1 MRSGGTPVI
10 SLRTLANLGALVAA
24 LCVAPA
30 AAEPSAPEPSEPSA
44 DQDEHAQPPTP
55 VASPEPAPLELDLG
69 HLALRGD
76 SIVAPAG
83 PNEAVLTLDPDLQRS
98 SLEQLRAAHPVQGAA
113 VMLDVRTGRV
123 LVWAELKPP
132 QRKSLFYEAQAP
144 AASVFKLV
152 TTVALFERGHVDP
165 KRRVCI
171 NGGEHGI
178 YRRHLE
184 PATGTDAMC
193 TSFSLALGH
202 SKNAV
207 YAQLVNEHLMRADL
221 IEVAERIGF
230 NGKVPFDVPVELG
243 GLSVPYND
251 LAFARTAAGFEDTR
265 LTPLGAAYLSFLVA
279 NGGRGAKLS
288 IVDHA
293 GDYHAPANRQ
303 DLEQVFSATSAWRL
317 VRMMEVTVHSGTSL
331 GAFSD
336 EHGQSYLRSIRVAGK
351 TGTLQP
357 APDAPTTS
365 WFTGFAPS
373 RRPEVVVSVLLQ
385 NGAVWRRK
393 ANEVARDLFR
403 SYFAARGVKG
413 VTAP

>member
-1 MRSGGTPVI
+1 MAQPAHLGDVLGSVT
-10 SLRTLANLGALVAA
+10 SLRRLKHLGWIAAA

-30 AAEPSAPEPSEPSA
+30 SA
-44 DQDEHAQPPTP
+44 DP
-55 VASPEPAPLELDLG
+55 VASEPLPQVPAEPAPLAVDLG
-69 HLALRGD
+69 RLQVRSDAV
-76 SIVAPAG
+76 VAPAG
-83 PNEAVLTLDPDLQRS
+83 ETEAVLTLDPALQRTS
-98 SLEQLRAAHPVQGAA
+98 MDQLRAAHPEQGA
-113 VMLDVRTGRV
+113 VVVLDIRAGRV
-123 LVWAELKPP
+123 LVWAELKAP
-132 QRKSLFYEAQAP
+132 QKKSLFYEAQAP

-152 TTVALFERGHVDP
+152 TTVALFERGHVDL
-165 KRRVCI
+165 KRRVCFD
-171 NGGEHGI
+171 GGEHGI
-178 YRRHLE
+178 YRRHLD
-184 PATGTDAMC
+184 PATGPDVHC
-193 TSFSLALGH
+193 TPFSLALGH
-202 SKNAV
+202 SRNAV
-207 YAQLVNEHLMRADL
+207 YAQLVNEHLMRKDL

-230 NGKVPFDVPVELG
+230 NANVPFDVPVELG

-265 LTPLGAAYLSFLVA
+265 LTPLGAAYLSFLIA
-279 NGGRGAKLS
+279 NGGRAAKLS

-293 GDYHAPANRQ
+293 GDYQAPRERQ
-303 DLEQVFSATSAWRL
+303 DLEQVMSANSAWRL

-336 EHGQSYLRSIRVAGK
+336 EHGRNYLRSIRVAGK

-385 NGAVWRRK
+385 NGPVWRRK

-413 VTAP
+413 ITAP

>member
-1 MRSGGTPVI
+1 VT
-10 SLRTLANLGALVAA
+10 SLRRLASFVPIAAA
-24 LCVAPA
+24 LGVAPA
-30 AAEPSAPEPSEPSA
+30 AAESTAPE
-44 DQDEHAQPPTP
+44 TLP
-55 VASPEPAPLELDLG
+55 VAVPPELPTTPLEVNLSRLQIRSE
-69 HLALRGD
+69 AV
-76 SIVAPAG
+76 VAPAG
-83 PNEAVLTLDPDLQRS
+83 QNEAVLTLDPALQRTA
-98 SLEQLRAAHPVQGAA
+98 LEQLRAAHPVQGG
-113 VMLDVRTGRV
+113 VVVLDVRSGRV
-123 LVWAELKPP
+123 LVWAEHKPA
-132 QRKSLFYEAQAP
+132 QRKSLFYEAHVP

-165 KRRVCI
+165 KRRVCF

-184 PATGTDAMC
+184 PATGPDAAC

-202 SKNAV
+202 SRNAV
-207 YAQLVNEHLMRADL
+207 YAQLVNEHLMRTDL
-221 IEVAERIGF
+221 IEIAERIGF
-230 NGKVPFDVPVELG
+230 NGNVPFDVPVELG
-243 GLSVPYND
+243 RLSVPYND

-288 IVDHA
+288 IVDEA
-293 GDYHAPANRQ
+293 GDYRAPKERQ
-303 DLEQVFSATSAWRL
+303 DLEQVISANTAWRL

-331 GAFSD
+331 NAFSD
-336 EHGQSYLRSIRVAGK
+336 EHGRSYLRSIRVAGK
-351 TGTLQP
+351 TGTLKP
-357 APDAPTTS
+357 TPDAPTTS

-385 NGAVWRRK
+385 NGPVWRRK
-393 ANEVARDLFR
+393 ANEVARDLLR

>member
-1 MRSGGTPVI
+1 M
-10 SLRTLANLGALVAA
+10 SLRRLANLGWIALA
-24 LCVAPA
+24 LAGAPA
-30 AAEPSAPEPSEPSA
+30 AAEPAAPATTPDTSA
-44 DQDEHAQPPTP
+44 DA
-55 VASPEPAPLELDLG
+55 APATTTLEVDLG
-69 HLALRGD
+69 HLELRAD
-76 SIVAPAG
+76 RIVAPAG
-83 PNEAVLTLDPDLQRS
+83 ATEAVLTLDPDLQRTA
-98 SLEQLRAAHPVQGAA
+98 LDQLRAAHPVQGA
-113 VMLDVRTGRV
+113 VVVVDIRTGRL
-123 LVWAELKPP
+123 LVWAELKTP
-132 QRKSLFYEAQAP
+132 QQKSLFYEAQAP

-165 KRRVCI
+165 KRRVCF

-184 PATGTDAMC
+184 PATGPDAAC
-193 TSFSLALGH
+193 IPFSQALGL

-221 IEVAERIGF
+221 IEIAERIGF
-230 NGKVPFDVPVELG
+230 NANLPFDVPVELG

-293 GDYHAPANRQ
+293 GDYHAPVERQ
-303 DLEQVFSATSAWRL
+303 DLEQVISATSAWRL

-336 EHGQSYLRSIRVAGK
+336 EHGRSYLRSIRVAGK
-351 TGTLQP
+351 TGTLKP
-357 APDAPTTS
+357 GPDAPTSS

-403 SYFAARGVKG
+403 SYFAKRGVKG

>member
-1 MRSGGTPVI
+1 MI
-10 SLRTLANLGALVAA
+10 SLRRLAKFGPLVAA

-30 AAEPSAPEPSEPSA
+30 AAEPGTQGDEPAAPAPGPVANPEP
-44 DQDEHAQPPTP
+44 T
-55 VASPEPAPLELDLG
+55 PLELDLG
-69 HLALRGD
+69 HLELRGD

-83 PNEAVLTLDPDLQRS
+83 ANEAVLTLDTNLQRA
-98 SLEQLRAAHPVQGAA
+98 SLEQLRAAHPVQGAV

-123 LVWAELKPP
+123 LAWAELKPP

-165 KRRVCI
+165 KRRVCF

-178 YRRHLE
+178 FRRHLE
-184 PATGTDAMC
+184 PATGSDAMC

-202 SKNAV
+202 SRNAV

-230 NGKVPFDVPVELG
+230 NGNVPFDVPVELG

-293 GDYHAPANRQ
+293 GDYQAPANRQ

-336 EHGQSYLRSIRVAGK
+336 EHGRSYLRSIRVAGK

-357 APDAPTTS
+357 TPDAPTTS

>member
-1 MRSGGTPVI
+1 MEP
-10 SLRTLANLGALVAA
+10 GAHAESIPAA
-24 LCVAPA
+24 LEV
-30 AAEPSAPEPSEPSA
+30 
-44 DQDEHAQPPTP
+44 
-55 VASPEPAPLELDLG
+55 DLNR
-69 HLALRGD
+69 LQIRSDAV
-76 SIVAPAG
+76 VAPAG
-83 PNEAVLTLDPDLQRS
+83 EVEAVLTLDPALQRTS
-98 SLEQLRAAHPVQGAA
+98 GELLRGAHPVQGA
-113 VMLDVRTGRV
+113 VVVLDVRTGRV
-123 LVWAELKPP
+123 LVWSELKGP

-165 KRRVCI
+165 KQRVCF

-178 YRRHLE
+178 YRRHLS
-184 PATGTDAMC
+184 PPTGPGAAC
-193 TSFSLALGH
+193 TTFSLALGH
-202 SKNAV
+202 SRNAV

-230 NGKVPFDVPVELG
+230 NAKIPFDVPVELG

-265 LTPLGAAYLSFLVA
+265 LTPLGAAYLSFLIA
-279 NGGRGAKLS
+279 NGGRSAKLS

-293 GDYHAPANRQ
+293 GDYHAPSERQ
-303 DLEQVFSATSAWRL
+303 DLAQVISANSAWRL

-331 GAFSD
+331 SAFSD
-336 EHGQSYLRSIRVAGK
+336 EHGRNYLRSIRVAGK

-357 APDAPTTS
+357 APNAPTTS

-385 NGAVWRRK
+385 NGPVWRRK